1 VEFTFGLGAVAVAT
15 SLGNVSEM
23 ETVDQPDKEQDLL
36 ESRTTASMH
45 GATIHCADNA
55 ERSCGSPA
63 TGGTYT

>member
-1 VEFTFGLGAVAVAT
+1 VAT

-45 GATIHCADNA
+45 GAAIHCADNA